1 MMAAEHPP
9 FELIARPPEDIAAHR
24 AKEKQHLLAKRRL
37 PLFLSSHQQAALR
50 YQPSDDLL
58 LAINMALH
66 TGSPLLL
73 TGEPG
78 TGKTQA
84 ADFVAA
90 YFGIPLYKF
99 LVKSTS
105 TAQDLM
111 YEFDAVGYLHWAQA
125 SGRQLPAKPVTPGEE
140 AQHSLDAIAIETEA
154 VRHQFLHKRAL
165 WHAYETDGDAVVLI
179 DEIDKAPRDFPNDL
193 LHELDQHSFP
203 HPFDQTQMISP
214 RSDRPPIVMV
224 TSNEE
229 RRLPDAFLRRCI
241 FHRIELTPQLVEAAV
256 ESMARADRD
265 HGGPGFPHL
274 DNEAR
279 AVARQR
285 FWDIRHRP
293 EIEKKPSTA
302 ELLTRLCILSAQ
314 QVNADTL
321 RNTAL
326 KALPGIGVLIKSQD
340 DIERLG

>member
-1 MMAAEHPP
+1 MPEHNVP
-9 FELIARPPEDIAAHR
+9 FELIADLPPDPSAHQ
-24 AKEKQHLLAKRRL
+24 AKEKQQLLARRSL
-37 PLFLSSHQQAALR
+37 PPFLSDHRAAAR
-50 YQPSDDLL
+50 HYQPSQPLL

-84 ADFVAA
+84 ADFVGV
-90 YFGIPLYKF
+90 YFDIPVFKF

-125 SGRQLPAKPVTPGEE
+125 AGRLHDDNP
-140 AQHSLDAIAIETEA
+140 DAIVRETQA
-154 VRHQFLHKRAL
+154 MRRDFLRKRAL
-165 WHAYETDGDAVVLI
+165 WQAYDETGDAVVLI

-203 HPFDQTQMISP
+203 HPFDEGRMIYPKSK
-214 RSDRPPIVMV
+214 RPPIVII

-241 FHRIELTPQLVEAAV
+241 FHRIELTEELIEKAV
-256 ESMARADRD
+256 ESMARGVGVA
-265 HGGPGFPHL
+265 GGFPHL
-274 DNEAR
+274 DDATRN
-279 AVARQR
+279 VARQR
-285 FWDIRHRP
+285 FWDIRNLA
-293 EIEKKPSTA
+293 EIEKPPATA
-302 ELLTRLCILSAQ
+302 ELLTWLCILSAQ
-314 QVNADTL
+314 RVDAATLENSTL
-321 RNTAL
+321 RS
-326 KALPGIGVLIKSQD
+326 LPAIDALIKDRD
-340 DIERLG
+340 DLQRLP

>member
-1 MMAAEHPP
+1 MAAEHPP
-9 FELIARPPEDIAAHR
+9 FALIARPPLDITAHR
-24 AKEKQHLLAKRRL
+24 AEEKQRLLAERRL
-37 PLFLSSHQQAALR
+37 PPFLSNHQQAALR
-50 YQPSDDLL
+50 YQPSDELL
-58 LAINMALH
+58 IAINMALH

-84 ADFVAA
+84 ADFVRA
-90 YFGIPLYKF
+90 YFGIPIYKF

-125 SGRQLPAKPVTPGEE
+125 SGRQLPVKPVTPGEE

-154 VRHQFLHKRAL
+154 VRHKFLHKRAL
-165 WHAYETDGDAVVLI
+165 WQAYETAGDAVVLI

-203 HPFDQTQMISP
+203 HPFDQTRLIKPMSA
-214 RSDRPPIVMV
+214 RPPIVIV

-241 FHRIELTPQLVEAAV
+241 FHRIELTPALVEAAV
-256 ESMARADRD
+256 ESMARRESD
-265 HGGPGFPHL
+265 GGSPGFPHL

-279 AVARQR
+279 AAARQR
-285 FWDIRHRP
+285 FWDIRNLP
-293 EIEKKPSTA
+293 EIDKKPSTA
-302 ELLTRLCILSAQ
+302 ELLTWLCILSAQ
-314 QVNADTL
+314 RVHADTL

-326 KALPGIGVLIKSQD
+326 KALPGIGVLIKSQED
-340 DIERLG
+340 FERLG